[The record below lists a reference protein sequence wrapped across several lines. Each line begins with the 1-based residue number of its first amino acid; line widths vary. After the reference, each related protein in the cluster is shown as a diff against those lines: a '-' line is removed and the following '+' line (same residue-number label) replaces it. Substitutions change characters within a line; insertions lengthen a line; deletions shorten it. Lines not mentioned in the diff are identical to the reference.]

1 MSALLE
7 YVKSFL
13 ALFLL
18 IKILLYLAPKKI
30 FSGYISFFSG
40 VILAL
45 GMLYPIL
52 KLFGSEEM
60 LLEKIQYEEWEEK
73 MYELSIDA
81 KLWQAESLDQYE
93 DLLEEVMQTESFE
106 GDKSLRNG
114 GLDD

>member
-1 MSALLE
+1 MSVLLD

-18 IKILLYLAPKKI
+18 IKILLYLAPKKN
-30 FSGYISFFSG
+30 FSGYLSFFSG

-52 KLFGSEEM
+52 KLFGSEEA

-81 KLWQAESLDQYE
+81 KRWQTESLKQYE
-93 DLLEEVMQTESFE
+93 NLLEEVMQTESLGGE
-106 GDKSLRNG
+106 RNE
-114 GLDD
+114 